1 MEVNYNAGDIIE
13 YKNRRYLITKVTTVY
28 YTIRL
33 DDGQTKHFQ
42 IYEQEDFKRYNSID
56 IKFVLR
62 VLNNF
67 NEYIK

>member
-1 MEVNYNAGDIIE
+1 MEFDYNAGDIIE

-42 IYEQEDFKRYNSID
+42 IYEQEDFIRTCMSCNALLGTFRI
-56 IKFVLR
+56 
-62 VLNNF
+62 
-67 NEYIK
+67 YIR